1 MKSKKQESKEV
12 TDDEGIFQLD
22 DLDPLTKQ
30 MHSLDVSRNDCED
43 GGLSQRQTKTNGA
56 SLKSKDQIETE
67 IEVEVSLS
75 GSEEEEHRD
84 SKTDSKEQ
92 NSKTD
97 SKEQACRSSGK
108 TSDVGVTQLKVVYRF
123 DAKVFQGNSKP
134 VKTCCFCKEDGH
146 VKDQCPDLRKPP
158 LIVLPPMTPTFAQV
172 LDFVC
177 QTCRRE
183 YFQQSSLL
191 ILRHVPLLPY
201 P

>member
-22 DLDPLTKQ
+22 DLDPLIKQ

-56 SLKSKDQIETE
+56 KSKDQIETE

-92 NSKTD
+92 
-97 SKEQACRSSGK
+97 ACRSSGK
-108 TSDVGVTQLKVVYRF
+108 TSDVGVTQLNVVYRF

-158 LIVLPPMTPTFAQV
+158 LIVLPPMTPTFAKV

-191 ILRHVPLLPY
+191 ILRRVPLLPC